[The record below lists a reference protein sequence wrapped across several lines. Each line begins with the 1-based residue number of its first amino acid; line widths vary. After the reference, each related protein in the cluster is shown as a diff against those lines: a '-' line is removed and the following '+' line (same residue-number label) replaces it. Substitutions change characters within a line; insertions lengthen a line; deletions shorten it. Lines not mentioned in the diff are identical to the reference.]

1 MDFLERNQEIL
12 RDLVISKF
20 LTFLRSHWNLPHS
33 DLTDEPTRLDWDDQG
48 RDKPGSLGTFWGQWH
63 LCHAK
68 HQLVRFLHF
77 SVKSQEKY
85 DCPPAGRRNPP
96 RWRAPNWATCRETRR
111 RGRLSSASTG
121 LCPRIPSMHKTT
133 TMCENAQDNYDVWT
147 FSLRKESYMWQLKM
161 WKEIYVPIISSSGLS
176 SECFERLCVCACHG
190 FVTDVSTSLDCMIR
204 CSIIG
209 SLLSAD

>member
-1 MDFLERNQEIL
+1 MNQPGWIEMIKVETSQGVWGPFGDSGTYAMPNTNWWDFFTSLWNLERNMICL
-12 RDLVISKF
+12 
-20 LTFLRSHWNLPHS
+20 
-33 DLTDEPTRLDWDDQG
+33 
-48 RDKPGSLGTFWGQWH
+48 
-63 LCHAK
+63 
-68 HQLVRFLHF
+68 
-77 SVKSQEKY
+77 
-85 DCPPAGRRNPP
+85 AGRRSPL

-176 SECFERLCVCACHG
+176 SVCFERLCECACHG